1 MDKSNIYVFVLLI
14 LSLVVTATLVLKLTK
29 NANNQEFKERTLIV
43 INEAKVD
50 NNSIKVQYTLCQWTK
65 TKTEIEAC
73 LLEDGHCYYYYP
85 SDGDIRA
92 GDVPVKDED
101 FINLL
106 DALKIQPGDTTTI
119 NMEDL
124 EEEIRKKFVYLL
136 REGGE
141 GEGGGGGG
149 GPAEVVYSTGGLVNP
164 TPDFV

>member
-1 MDKSNIYVFVLLI
+1 MCLLLI

-43 INEAKVD
+43 VDEAKVG
-50 NNSIKVQYTLCQWTK
+50 NNLKKVQYRICQWTK
-65 TKTEIEAC
+65 TKTEIESC

-124 EEEIRKKFVYLL
+124 EDEILDKFGYLL
-136 REGGE
+136 GE
-141 GEGGGGGG
+141 RNGDGDEI
-149 GPAEVVYSTGGLVNP
+149 PAIAV
-164 TPDFV
+164 

>member
-1 MDKSNIYVFVLLI
+1 MKKECSYQYPGYGDF
-14 LSLVVTATLVLKLTK
+14 
-29 NANNQEFKERTLIV
+29 EF
-43 INEAKVD
+43 
-50 NNSIKVQYTLCQWTK
+50 
-65 TKTEIEAC
+65 
-73 LLEDGHCYYYYP
+73 
-85 SDGDIRA
+85 
-92 GDVPVKDED
+92 KDED